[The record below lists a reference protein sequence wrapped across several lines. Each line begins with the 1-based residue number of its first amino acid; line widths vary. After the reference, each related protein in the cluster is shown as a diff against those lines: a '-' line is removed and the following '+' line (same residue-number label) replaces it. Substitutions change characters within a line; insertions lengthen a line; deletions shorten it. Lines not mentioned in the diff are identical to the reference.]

1 MVGGKSYAAAIKSL
15 WRGKCTVTVRNNDT
29 TDENTG
35 RVVVGEV
42 DTYTDEP
49 CRISFDT
56 VNATQ
61 PENNAANIVQSIT
74 LFIDRA
80 VVIPEGSKIT
90 VTQNGATAVYEKSGK
105 PAVYS
110 THQEIPLEI
119 FKGWG
124 QCRL

>member
-74 LFIDRA
+74 LYIDRE

-90 VTQNGATAVYEKSGK
+90 VTQNGVTAVYEKSGK

-119 FKGWG
+119 FKGWA
-124 QCRL
+124 

>member
-61 PENNAANIVQSIT
+61 TENNAANIIQSIT
-74 LFIDRA
+74 LFIDRE

-119 FKGWG
+119 FKGWA
-124 QCRL
+124 

>member
-15 WRGKCTVTVRNNDT
+15 WQGKCTVTVRNNDT

-74 LFIDRA
+74 LFIDCA

-119 FKGWG
+119 FKGWA
-124 QCRL
+124 

>member
-74 LFIDRA
+74 LFIDCA

-90 VTQNGATAVYEKSGK
+90 ITQNGATAVYEKSGK

-119 FKGWG
+119 FKGWA
-124 QCRL
+124 

>member
-61 PENNAANIVQSIT
+61 PENNAANIIQSIT

-80 VVIPEGSKIT
+80 VAIPEGSKIT

-119 FKGWG
+119 FKGWA
-124 QCRL
+124 

>member
-15 WRGKCTVTVRNNDT
+15 WQGKCTVTVRNNDT

-35 RVVVGEV
+35 RVVVGAV

-119 FKGWG
+119 FKGWA
-124 QCRL
+124 

>member
-61 PENNAANIVQSIT
+61 PESNAANIVQSIT

-119 FKGWG
+119 FKGWA
-124 QCRL
+124 

>member
-42 DTYTDEP
+42 DTYTNEP

-74 LFIDRA
+74 LYIDRE
-80 VVIPEGSKIT
+80 VVMPEGSKIT
-90 VTQNGATAVYEKSGK
+90 VTQNGVTAVYEKSGK

-119 FKGWG
+119 FKGWA
-124 QCRL
+124 

>member
-80 VVIPEGSKIT
+80 IVIPEGSKIT
-90 VTQNGATAVYEKSGK
+90 VTQNGVTAVYEKSGK

-119 FKGWG
+119 FKGWA
-124 QCRL
+124 

>member
-90 VTQNGATAVYEKSGK
+90 VTQNGVTAVYEKSGK

-119 FKGWG
+119 FKGWA
-124 QCRL
+124 

>member
-1 MVGGKSYAAAIKSL
+1 MVGGKSCAAAIKSL

-119 FKGWG
+119 FKGWA
-124 QCRL
+124 

>member
-35 RVVVGEV
+35 RVVEGEV

-56 VNATQ
+56 VSATQ
-61 PENNAANIVQSIT
+61 TENNAANIVQSIT

-80 VVIPEGSKIT
+80 VTVPEGSKIT
-90 VTQNGATAVYEKSGK
+90 VTQNGVTGVYEKSGK
-105 PAVYS
+105 PAIYS

-119 FKGWG
+119 FKGWA
-124 QCRL
+124 

>member
-61 PENNAANIVQSIT
+61 PENNAANIIQSIT

-119 FKGWG
+119 LKGWA
-124 QCRL
+124 

>member
-61 PENNAANIVQSIT
+61 TENNAANIIQSIT
-74 LFIDRA
+74 LFINRE

-119 FKGWG
+119 FKGWA
-124 QCRL
+124 

>member
-35 RVVVGEV
+35 RVVVGAV

-61 PENNAANIVQSIT
+61 PENNATNIVQSIT

-119 FKGWG
+119 FKGWA
-124 QCRL
+124 

>member
-61 PENNAANIVQSIT
+61 LENSAANIVQSIT

-80 VVIPEGSKIT
+80 VAIPEGSKIT

-119 FKGWG
+119 FKGWA
-124 QCRL
+124 

>member
-42 DTYTDEP
+42 DTYTNEP

-90 VTQNGATAVYEKSGK
+90 VTQNGVTAVYEKSGK

-119 FKGWG
+119 FKGWA
-124 QCRL
+124 

>member
-15 WRGKCTVTVRNNDT
+15 WRDKCTVTVRNNDT

-119 FKGWG
+119 FKGWA
-124 QCRL
+124 

>member
-74 LFIDRA
+74 LFIDRE
-80 VVIPEGSKIT
+80 VVIPVGSKIT
-90 VTQNGATAVYEKSGK
+90 VTQNGVMAVYEKSGK

-119 FKGWG
+119 FKGWA
-124 QCRL
+124 

>member
-42 DTYTDEP
+42 DTYTNEP

-61 PENNAANIVQSIT
+61 TENNAANIVQSIM

-90 VTQNGATAVYEKSGK
+90 VSQNGVTAVYEKSGK

-119 FKGWG
+119 FKGWA
-124 QCRL
+124 

>member
-29 TDENTG
+29 TNENTG
-35 RVVVGEV
+35 RVVEGEV

-49 CRISFDT
+49 CRISFDS

-90 VTQNGATAVYEKSGK
+90 VTQNGVTAVYEKSGK

-119 FKGWG
+119 FKGWA
-124 QCRL
+124 

>member
-35 RVVVGEV
+35 RVVVGGV
-42 DTYTDEP
+42 DTYTGEP

-119 FKGWG
+119 FKGWA
-124 QCRL
+124 

>member
-1 MVGGKSYAAAIKSL
+1 MVGGKSYAVAIKSL

-80 VVIPEGSKIT
+80 VAIPEGSKIT

-119 FKGWG
+119 FKGWA
-124 QCRL
+124 

>member
-42 DTYTDEP
+42 DTYTNEP

-90 VTQNGATAVYEKSGK
+90 VTQNGVTAVYEKSGK

-119 FKGWG
+119 LKGWA
-124 QCRL
+124 

>member
-15 WRGKCTVTVRNNDT
+15 WRGECTVTVRNNDT

-119 FKGWG
+119 FKGWA
-124 QCRL
+124 

>member
-42 DTYTDEP
+42 DTYTNEP

-61 PENNAANIVQSIT
+61 PENNAANIVQSIM
-74 LFIDRA
+74 LYIDRE

-90 VTQNGATAVYEKSGK
+90 VTQNGVTAVYEKSGK

-119 FKGWG
+119 FKGWA
-124 QCRL
+124 

>member
-74 LFIDRA
+74 LYIDRE

-119 FKGWG
+119 FKGWA
-124 QCRL
+124 

>member
-56 VNATQ
+56 ENATQ
-61 PENNAANIVQSIT
+61 LENNAANIVQSIT

-80 VVIPEGSKIT
+80 VAIPEGSKIT

-119 FKGWG
+119 FKGWA
-124 QCRL
+124 

>member
-29 TDENTG
+29 TDESTG

-61 PENNAANIVQSIT
+61 TENNAANIVQSIT

-90 VTQNGATAVYEKSGK
+90 VTQNGVTAVYEKSGK

-119 FKGWG
+119 FKGWA
-124 QCRL
+124 

>member
-90 VTQNGATAVYEKSGK
+90 VTQNGATTVYEKSGK

-119 FKGWG
+119 FKGWA
-124 QCRL
+124 

>member
-1 MVGGKSYAAAIKSL
+1 M
-15 WRGKCTVTVRNNDT
+15 RNNDT

-35 RVVVGEV
+35 RVVEGEV
-42 DTYTDEP
+42 DTCTNEP

-61 PENNAANIVQSIT
+61 PENNAANTVQSIT

-80 VVIPEGSKIT
+80 VVIPERSKIT
-90 VTQNGATAVYEKSGK
+90 VTQNGTTAAYEKSGK

-119 FKGWG
+119 FKGWA
-124 QCRL
+124 

>member
-1 MVGGKSYAAAIKSL
+1 MVGGNSYAAAIKSL

-74 LFIDRA
+74 LCIDRA
-80 VVIPEGSKIT
+80 VVILEGSKIT

-119 FKGWG
+119 FKGWA
-124 QCRL
+124 